1 MDRRHRL
8 VVASLLIAA
17 RASAAAS
24 AGVTQ
29 YWQAEK
35 AAWFDA
41 AIGSKTVDFVGFSPG
56 TFMTTQ
62 YLDLGIEFVP
72 ILNPY
77 TAEGGGTVFGLYPED
92 GYGLDGNGDIQVKF
106 TEPMHAIAASGGS
119 SNWRYYLYSDTTLVW
134 AGTLWNPALGK
145 FYGITTSFSFNR
157 VILDVPFDT
166 QLALDN
172 VYFSTVPG
180 PGGLAVVGAMAIFGS
195 RRARRR

>member
-1 MDRRHRL
+1 MLTARIRTIVVVLALSSAMRL
-8 VVASLLIAA
+8 DAS
-17 RASAAAS
+17 
-24 AGVTQ
+24 VTQ

-41 AIGSKTVDFVGFSPG
+41 AIGAKTVDFVGFSPG
-56 TFMTTQ
+56 IFMTTQ
-62 YLDLGIEFVP
+62 YLNLGIEFVP

-77 TAEGGGTVFGLYPED
+77 TTEGGGTVFGLYPED
-92 GYGLDGNGDIQVKF
+92 GCGLDGNGDIQVTF

-119 SNWRYYLYSDTTLVW
+119 SNWRYYLYSDDTLVW

-172 VYFSTVPG
+172 VHFSTVPG
-180 PGGLAVVGAMAIFGS
+180 PGGLALIGSMAICGL